1 MLKYIRDSLSHYQV
15 PNVEIDFKI
24 VIDGK
29 SFFDLPVKNEEEA
42 YEKIRRDE
50 MNRNKDCTTCNLLG
64 FAYFNENYKL
74 IAIDLSKQLNEETL
88 SKLILVV
95 NLKNKITEQQ
105 CFFSLKNQKKLLLSF
120 SKILS
125 ISFKNG
131 NRKDCKFVKQ
141 F

>member
-1 MLKYIRDSLSHYQV
+1 M
-15 PNVEIDFKI
+15 
-24 VIDGK
+24 
-29 SFFDLPVKNEEEA
+29 PVKNEEEA

-64 FAYFNENYKL
+64 FVYFNENYKL

-105 CFFSLKNQKKLLLSF
+105 CFFSLKN
-120 SKILS
+120 
-125 ISFKNG
+125 
-131 NRKDCKFVKQ
+131 
-141 F
+141 

>member
-1 MLKYIRDSLSHYQV
+1 
-15 PNVEIDFKI
+15 
-24 VIDGK
+24 
-29 SFFDLPVKNEEEA
+29 
-42 YEKIRRDE
+42 

-105 CFFSLKNQKKLLLSF
+105 CFFSLKN
-120 SKILS
+120 
-125 ISFKNG
+125 
-131 NRKDCKFVKQ
+131 
-141 F
+141 